1 VLVAVLVRVR
11 VLEDQDEDDVC
22 AGLPVSTGLEA
33 AFWATMAEMDL
44 CKRASLRAAVM
55 CAGLAGCGGQTA
67 APAPAAQSSGQ
78 EAPEAAAQDGM
89 SVTGLRGT
97 LSQNEIQGALEPR
110 MLKFAQCVQ
119 RRSEQLDVIAGGMA
133 LEFHVALDGKVDSV
147 YPRESNLGDR
157 EAERCVLALA
167 LATRFPAP
175 RGGEAEFSWSFEVP
189 PDDSVREPVAL
200 SAEDVAGVIEQ
211 NRALIDATC
220 GTGSYLVT
228 AYIDPSG
235 KAVAVGAAARDAPSA
250 LNLDCVTEAIENF
263 TFASP
268 GSYVAKVT
276 FPLP

>member
-1 VLVAVLVRVR
+1 MQIKR
-11 VLEDQDEDDVC
+11 
-22 AGLPVSTGLEA
+22 
-33 AFWATMAEMDL
+33 TMQL
-44 CKRASLRAAVM
+44 LWCASL
-55 CAGLAGCGGQTA
+55 GLACGSHGSA
-67 APAPAAQSSGQ
+67 APAPGAQSSGE
-78 EAPEAAAQDGM
+78 EAPARAAADEL
-89 SVTGLRGT
+89 SVVGLRGT

-119 RRSEQLDVIAGGMA
+119 RRSEQLDVISGGMA
-133 LEFHVALDGKVDSV
+133 LEFHVALDGKVGSV
-147 YPRESNLGDR
+147 YPRESSLGDR

-167 LATRFPAP
+167 QATRFPAP
-175 RGGEAEFSWSFEVP
+175 HGGEADFSWSFEVP

-200 SAEDVAGVIEQ
+200 SAEDVAGVIVQ

-235 KAVAVGAAARDAPSA
+235 KVAAVGAAARDAPSA

-263 TFASP
+263 VFASP